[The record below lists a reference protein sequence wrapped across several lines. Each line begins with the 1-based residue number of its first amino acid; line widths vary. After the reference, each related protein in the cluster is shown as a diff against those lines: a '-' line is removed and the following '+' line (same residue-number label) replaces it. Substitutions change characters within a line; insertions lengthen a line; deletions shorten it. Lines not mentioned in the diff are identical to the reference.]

1 MKTIQR
7 FSALIC
13 LCILAIGCKKSFL
26 DLSPISNANAVNY
39 YKTKADFEVAMNSTY
54 ATLYTVYAPEDAV
67 SYTELMGDNATLY
80 SVAGNQ
86 ADKWAFRDYTIGA
99 SNTLVYQFWQDDY
112 KAIFNVNTVLD
123 KIQIAGLDETFS
135 NRVKAEMMFLRGLYY
150 YNMVQLFGDL
160 PLVTKVLSA
169 EESYGILRSPTSEV
183 YKQIVSDLSFAVSN
197 LPVASE
203 ITVVGKAS
211 KGAAQTL
218 LGKVYLSMGNK
229 TAAAQV
235 LLEVY
240 KSKQYSLLSQY
251 TALFGPNVK
260 NTKESIFE
268 IQYLGG
274 SASKPFS
281 PYWTAFA
288 PVNNGIITKYGGGI
302 NQVTDDLYN
311 EYEPGDP
318 RRDASIATGYT
329 DAKGNFV
336 AVKFTKKWMDPTAAV
351 NGAQELSNNNF
362 MILRYADV
370 LLLLSEATGD
380 PAYLNEVRDRSGVPA
395 FGTAN
400 YPIAKYPTLDLAIE
414 HERRV
419 ELAMEFHRFFDLK
432 RTGRALAVLTAK
444 GKPVTEQKL
453 ILPIPQYVITQNGAI
468 VPNFGY

>member
-7 FSALIC
+7 FSAIIC
-13 LCILAIGCKKSFL
+13 LCILAAGCKKSFL

-86 ADKWAFRDYTIGA
+86 ADKWAFRDYTVGT

-112 KAIFNVNTVLD
+112 KALFNVNTVLD
-123 KIQIAGLDETFS
+123 KIQIAGLDEDFS

-169 EESYGILRSPTSEV
+169 EESYGVLRSPISEV
-183 YKQIVSDLSFAVSN
+183 YKQIVSDLSFAASN
-197 LPVASE
+197 LPLAGDIAVA
-203 ITVVGKAS
+203 GKAS

-229 TAAAQV
+229 TAAAQI

-240 KSKQYSLLSQY
+240 KSKQYSLLPQY
-251 TALFGPNVK
+251 ASLFGPNVK

-288 PVNNGIITKYGGGI
+288 PVNNGVITKYGGGI

-318 RRDASIATGYT
+318 RRDASISTGYT

-336 AVKFTKKWMDPTAAV
+336 AIKFTKKWMDPTAAV